1 MKHLWT
7 AAAILSFCAIMAIVG
22 GIETGADASMIFW
35 TIPALLIMAASTLR
49 QGRPARKG

>member
-7 AAAILSFCAIMAIVG
+7 AAAILSFCAILAIVG
-22 GIETGADASMIFW
+22 GIETGADASLIFW

-49 QGRPARKG
+49 QGRPARRG